1 MHQLIQACRSCGARE
16 LEAILSLG
24 ETPLADALVEA
35 ARLEEPEPF
44 YPLEIAFCA
53 SCSLVQLLQTV
64 SAETLF
70 TQDYPY
76 YSSFS
81 DALVEHARL
90 NAERLIDAE
99 RLGEHS
105 LVVELA
111 SNDGYLLRHFAKQGV
126 PVLGIDPA
134 EGPARAAQEAGIPTL
149 RAFFDRDLAACL
161 VAEGKRADVVLANNV
176 LAHVP
181 DLNGF
186 VAGIGLLLE
195 PHGVAVIE
203 APYVRDLIDRCE
215 FDTIYHEHHCY
226 FSVTAL
232 RELFARHG
240 LVLSRV
246 EHYPVHGGSLRLFVR
261 REGEPDET
269 VRGYLAD
276 EAEHGLVAAGY
287 YRDFAAR
294 VAGVKEGLL
303 ALLAALK
310 AEGARIAAYGAAAKG
325 ATLLNYVGV
334 GTETIDYVVDRNVHK
349 QGRYMPG
356 VRLPI
361 ADPARLLSDRPDYVL
376 LLAWNFADE
385 ILAQQDAYR
394 RAGGRFIVPV
404 PEPKVLR

>member
-1 MHQLIQACRSCGARE
+1 MHELIQAGRSCGASG
-16 LEAILSLG
+16 LEPILDLG

-35 ARLEEPEPF
+35 SRLEEPEPT
-44 YPLEIAFCA
+44 YPLQVAFCA
-53 SCSLVQLLQTV
+53 ACSLAQLLQTV

-81 DALVEHARL
+81 DALVEHARR
-90 NAERLIDAE
+90 NAERLVDE
-99 RLGEHS
+99 EGLGEDS

-134 EGPARAAQEAGIPTL
+134 EGPARAAREAGIPTL

-186 VAGIGLLLE
+186 VAGIGLLLA

-232 RELFARHG
+232 QQLFARHG
-240 LVLSRV
+240 LVLARI

-261 REGEPDET
+261 GRGEPDQT
-269 VRGYLAD
+269 VRRYLA
-276 EAEHGLVAAGY
+276 EEVEHGLVEAGY

-294 VAGVKEGLL
+294 VEGVKHGLL
-303 ALLAALK
+303 ELLARLRAG
-310 AEGARIAAYGAAAKG
+310 GARIAAYGAAAKG
-325 ATLLNYVGV
+325 VTLLSYVGV
-334 GTETIDYVVDRNVHK
+334 GAETIEYVVDRNVHK

-361 ADPARLLSDRPDYVL
+361 ADPARLLADRPDYVL

-404 PEPKVLR
+404 PTPKVL

>member
-1 MHQLIQACRSCGARE
+1 MHELIQVCRSCGASG
-16 LEAILSLG
+16 LEPILDLG
-24 ETPLADALVEA
+24 ETPLADALVEES
-35 ARLEEPEPF
+35 RLEAPEPF
-44 YPLEIAFCA
+44 YPLQVAFCA
-53 SCSLVQLLQTV
+53 ACSLVQLLQTV

-81 DALVEHARL
+81 DAVVEHARR

-99 RLGEHS
+99 RLGEDS

-134 EGPARAAQEAGIPTL
+134 EGPARAAREAGIPTL
-149 RAFFDRDLAACL
+149 CAFFDGDLAACL
-161 VAEGKRADVVLANNV
+161 VAEGKRADVVLGNNV

-186 VAGIGLLLE
+186 VAGIGLLLA

-232 RELFARHG
+232 RQLFARHG
-240 LVLSRV
+240 LVLERV

-261 REGEPDET
+261 RQGEPDET
-269 VRGYLAD
+269 VRRYLAD
-276 EAEHGLVAAGY
+276 EREHGLVGAGY

-294 VAGVKEGLL
+294 VEGVKAALLTLL
-303 ALLAALK
+303 AKLK

-334 GTETIDYVVDRNVHK
+334 GTETIEYVVDRNVHK
-349 QGRYMPG
+349 HGRYMPG

-361 ADPARLLSDRPDYVL
+361 ADPARLLDDRPDYVL

-404 PEPKVLR
+404 PTPKVL